1 MIFFSHLS
9 NFLFNA
15 ASVVFFVGLISSTAF
30 AQSALSP
37 EELQAHIEKQQ
48 AALDAAIANRDKT
61 QEALEAKRVE
71 FEQQTAKQE
80 AIQARMKALCEEQ
93 EEIKPGSMENCMA
106 GKTTK

>member
-1 MIFFSHLS
+1 MFY
-9 NFLFNA
+9 A
-15 ASVVFFVGLISSTAF
+15 ASAVVLVVGLVSSPAF
-30 AQSALSP
+30 AQQALSP

-61 QEALEAKRVE
+61 QAELEAKRKA
-71 FEQQTAKQE
+71 FEEQTAKQE
-80 AIQARMKALCEEQ
+80 AIEAKMKELCEEQ